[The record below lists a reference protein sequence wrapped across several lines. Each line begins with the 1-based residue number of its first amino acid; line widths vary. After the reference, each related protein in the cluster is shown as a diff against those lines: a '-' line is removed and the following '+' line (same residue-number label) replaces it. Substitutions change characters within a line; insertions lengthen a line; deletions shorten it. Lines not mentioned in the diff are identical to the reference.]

1 MKRALYLLL
10 LLASVLAW
18 RDWSRR
24 EIVHPPG
31 VLVPETPRQQPLGQ
45 AQAFQLQGY
54 RLTPRARF
62 ELRARVLSRED
73 YRWDAGADL
82 APVDLAL
89 GWGAMSD
96 QGVLDRIE
104 INQGARWYYTRYDYP
119 APLAD
124 RDIIRQS
131 GNMHLVPANPAILA
145 RLREIRRG
153 DVVWLRGFLVDADHD
168 SGFRWRTSLSREDSG
183 DGACELF
190 YVELITI
197 EPRA

>member
-10 LLASVLAW
+10 VLATVFAW

-31 VLVPETPRQQPLGQ
+31 VLVSQIPRQQPAGQ
-45 AQAFQLQGY
+45 ATPFLLEDY
-54 RLTPRARF
+54 RLTPRAVF

-82 APVDLAL
+82 APLDLAL

-96 QGVLDRIE
+96 QAVLDRIE
-104 INQGARWYYTRYDYP
+104 ISQGARWYHTRYDYP

-131 GNMHLVPANPAILA
+131 ANMHMVPANPTILA
-145 RLREIRRG
+145 RLREVRRG
-153 DVVWLRGFLVDADHD
+153 DVLWLRGYLVDADHE
-168 SGFRWRTSLSREDSG
+168 SGFRWRTSLSREDTG
-183 DGACELF
+183 GGACELF

-197 EPRA
+197 EPRT

>member
-10 LLASVLAW
+10 LLAMVLAW

-31 VLVPETPRQQPLGQ
+31 VLVPEAPRQQSPGP
-45 AQAFQLQGY
+45 AKAFRLEDY
-54 RLTPRARF
+54 RLTPRALF

-96 QGVLDRIE
+96 QAVLDRIE
-104 INQGARWYYTRYDYP
+104 ISQGARWYFTRYDDP
-119 APLAD
+119 PPLAA

-131 GNMHLVPANPAILA
+131 GNMHLVPANPTILA
-145 RLREIRRG
+145 RLKQVRRG
-153 DVVWLRGFLVDADHD
+153 DVVWLRGYLVDAEHE
-168 SGFRWRTSLSREDSG
+168 SGFRWHTSLSREDTG

-190 YVELITI
+190 YVERIII